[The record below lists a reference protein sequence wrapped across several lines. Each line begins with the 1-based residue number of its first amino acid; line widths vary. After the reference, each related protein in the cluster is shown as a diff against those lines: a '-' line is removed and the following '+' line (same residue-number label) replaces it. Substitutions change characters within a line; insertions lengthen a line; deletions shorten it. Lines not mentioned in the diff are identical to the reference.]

1 MRCSLFTDNITEIT
15 ICTSECMIA
24 VYITMTQKNNNLC
37 VFKTVA
43 GNKESYS
50 KKKIKYAEQARELYE
65 YIV

>member
-1 MRCSLFTDNITEIT
+1 
-15 ICTSECMIA
+15 MIA

-50 KKKIKYAEQARELYE
+50 KKKIKDAEQARELYE